1 VYSGMQVVQPIRDL
15 EKIEEIQEI
24 LKRQSMRDWLLFTIG
39 INSGLHLSDLLTLKV
54 KDLKGKSKVIIQEG
68 KTGKSKLFVI
78 SAQLC
83 EWVMEYVKYMHEED
97 FLFPSQ
103 RTGKPIKRIR
113 VYRIL
118 NDAAKQAGLHDIGT
132 HTLRKTFGYHYYQ
145 KTKNIAVLRELFNHS
160 APSVTLK
167 YIGVQAE
174 KINSRHSGLRG

>member
-1 VYSGMQVVQPIRDL
+1 MQVVQPIRDQ

-24 LKRQSMRDWLLFTIG
+24 LMRQSLRDWLLFTIG
-39 INSGLHLSDLLTLKV
+39 INAGLHLSDLLTLRV
-54 KDLKGKSKVIIQEG
+54 KDLREKNKVTIKEE
-68 KTGKSKLFVI
+68 KTGKKKTFI
-78 SAQLC
+78 INNQLRD
-83 EWVMEYVKYMHEED
+83 WIYDYVRDMDDND

-118 NDAAKQAGLHDIGT
+118 NEAAKQAGLHDIGT

-145 KTKNIAVLRELFNHS
+145 KTKNISMLRDLFNHS

-167 YIGVQAE
+167 YIGISSE
-174 KINSRHSGLRG
+174 KRNARNSG